1 MVVQRTLTPPV
12 GVRSSHP
19 QPFRSRSTL
28 LRFFITGCSAVGSAL
43 GSGPRGRGFESR
55 HSDQKDVCTVSRY
68 KRLFCLGVP
77 RIRTAR
83 PRRSGAQ
90 ISPVGCLR
98 GRGRIPSPDR
108 RSLYRIPVQT
118 AFLSWSAEDSNSPSG
133 CRKTFFDFMQH
144 LQPIEWFVGNGLDR
158 SVLPCQKHDTARKP
172 RAIRR
177 GFMRCARPNVRM
189 GQDLSLQIFRQVAFS
204 AN

>member
-19 QPFRSRSTL
+19 QPLRSRSTL

-55 HSDQKDVCTVSRY
+55 HSDQKAVCTVSRY
-68 KRLFCLGVP
+68 KRLFCLRVP

-98 GRGRIPSPDR
+98 GRGRIPSPDQ
-108 RSLYRIPVQT
+108 RSLVPYPGT
-118 AFLSWSAEDSNSPSG
+118 NG
-133 CRKTFFDFMQH
+133 FF
-144 LQPIEWFVGNGLDR
+144 
-158 SVLPCQKHDTARKP
+158 VLEC
-172 RAIRR
+172 R
-177 GFMRCARPNVRM
+177 GFEQPVPAAAGRKSARWAVCEGAGESRYPTGEKFYNRN
-189 GQDLSLQIFRQVAFS
+189 S
-204 AN
+204 

>member
-19 QPFRSRSTL
+19 QPLRSRSTL

-55 HSDQKDVCTVSRY
+55 HSDQKAVCTVSRY

-90 ISPVGCLR
+90 TSPVGCLR

-108 RSLYRIPVQT
+108 RNLVPYPGTNGFFVLECRRFEQPDPAAAGRKPARWACLRGRGRIP
-118 AFLSWSAEDSNSPSG
+118 SPDQRSLVPYPG
-133 CRKTFFDFMQH
+133 ANGFFVLECRGFE
-144 LQPIEWFVGNGLDR
+144 QPVPAAAGRKPARWFV
-158 SVLPCQKHDTARKP
+158 
-172 RAIRR
+172 
-177 GFMRCARPNVRM
+177 
-189 GQDLSLQIFRQVAFS
+189 
-204 AN
+204 

>member
-19 QPFRSRSTL
+19 QPLRSRSTL

-55 HSDQKDVCTVSRY
+55 HSDQKAVCTVSRY

-83 PRRSGAQ
+83 PRCSGAQ

-108 RSLYRIPVQT
+108 RSPVPYPGTNGFFVLECRGFEQPVPAAAGRKSARWAVCEGAGESLNIHLYRLALGRCPSRRIPAGLLLEESPFSGSNVGMG
-118 AFLSWSAEDSNSPSG
+118 LS
-133 CRKTFFDFMQH
+133 
-144 LQPIEWFVGNGLDR
+144 
-158 SVLPCQKHDTARKP
+158 P
-172 RAIRR
+172 R
-177 GFMRCARPNVRM
+177 
-189 GQDLSLQIFRQVAFS
+189 
-204 AN
+204 